1 MARFGE
7 VLTAMVT
14 PFDANGAIDLDAAQA
29 LAKWLVAQGNDGLV
43 IAGTTGEAP
52 TLTDEEQ
59 LDLIKAVCEAVTVP
73 VIGGAG
79 SNDTKHAI
87 HLTSAMKSLGA
98 AGVLSVTPYYNRP
111 SQAGIEAHFRAVASA
126 TDLPVIV
133 YDIPIR
139 TGRKIDNK
147 VMLRLAHEVK
157 NVVAVKDAANDV
169 SSSAKLMAEAPESFE
184 LISGNDDQTLPLLSI
199 GAGSV
204 IGVATHWAA
213 AECKEMITA
222 FLKGDVEHAR
232 LVNARLIESWVFEGG
247 DATPN
252 PQPTKA
258 MLRTLG
264 HKVGHCRP
272 PMDGEPADLED
283 RARAVWARLHPNGS
297 PAGSSSGASS
307 TAHETEHPREPQ
319 THGTLLR
326 PS

>member
-14 PFDANGAIDLDAAQA
+14 PFDASGAIDLDSAQA

-87 HLTSAMKSLGA
+87 HLTSAMKGLGA

-111 SQAGIEAHFRAVASA
+111 SQAGIEAHFRAVAAA

-169 SSSAKLMAEAPESFE
+169 SSSAKLMAEAPDSFE

-264 HKVGHCRP
+264 HNVGRCRP

-283 RARAVWARLHPNGS
+283 RARAVWANLHPSGTHGGS
-297 PAGSSSGASS
+297 GPGTG
-307 TAHETEHPREPQ
+307 TKAHVPEAQ

>member
-87 HLTSAMKSLGA
+87 HLTSAMKGLGA

-169 SSSAKLMAEAPESFE
+169 SSSAE
-184 LISGNDDQTLPLLSI
+184 
-199 GAGSV
+199 
-204 IGVATHWAA
+204 
-213 AECKEMITA
+213 
-222 FLKGDVEHAR
+222 
-232 LVNARLIESWVFEGG
+232 
-247 DATPN
+247 
-252 PQPTKA
+252 
-258 MLRTLG
+258 
-264 HKVGHCRP
+264 
-272 PMDGEPADLED
+272 
-283 RARAVWARLHPNGS
+283 
-297 PAGSSSGASS
+297 
-307 TAHETEHPREPQ
+307 
-319 THGTLLR
+319 
-326 PS
+326 